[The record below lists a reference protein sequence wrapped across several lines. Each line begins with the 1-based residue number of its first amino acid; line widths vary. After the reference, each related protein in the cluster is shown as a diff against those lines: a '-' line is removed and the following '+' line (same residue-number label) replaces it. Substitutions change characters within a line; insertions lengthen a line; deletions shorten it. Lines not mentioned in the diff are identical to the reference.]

1 VDAAPIDYTDAS
13 YSMLRPRCAATN
25 RSEDRMTDTI
35 ATVVLPDGETIPK
48 LGLGTWEMGERPA
61 RRADEIAALR
71 EGIAL
76 GMTLVDTAEMYGD
89 GVTEELVGDALA
101 GLRDDVFLVSKVYP
115 HHASRRGVVAAC
127 EASLERLSTDRL
139 DLYLLH
145 WLGSVPLEE
154 TVKGFDALRRAG
166 KIRHWGV
173 SNFDTADMAELI
185 DEAGGGA
192 CATNQI
198 LYNIAR
204 RGPEF
209 DLLPWLADHRIPAM
223 AYSPVDHGRLPKR
236 SPLDEIARQ
245 RGVSVTRVALAWVLA
260 QPGVFAIP
268 KASRIE
274 HVRDNRAA
282 LDLVLSDDE
291 RAQIDGYFR
300 PPRSKRALEML

>member
-1 VDAAPIDYTDAS
+1 
-13 YSMLRPRCAATN
+13 
-25 RSEDRMTDTI
+25 MTDTI
-35 ATVVLPDGETIPK
+35 ATVVLPNGETIPK

-61 RRADEIAALR
+61 RRTDEIAALR
-71 EGIAL
+71 EGIEL

-89 GVTEELVGDALA
+89 GATEELVGDALA

-127 EASLERLSTDRL
+127 DASLKRLRTDRL

-145 WLGSVPLEE
+145 WRGSVPLAE
-154 TVKGFDALRRAG
+154 TVEGFDALQRAG

-173 SNFDTADMAELI
+173 SNFDTADMAELV

-236 SPLDEIARQ
+236 SPLDEIARL
-245 RGVSVTRVALAWVLA
+245 RDVSVMRVALAWVLA

-282 LDLVLSDDE
+282 LDVVFSDDE
-291 RAQIDGYFR
+291 RAQLDAYFR

>member
-1 VDAAPIDYTDAS
+1 
-13 YSMLRPRCAATN
+13 
-25 RSEDRMTDTI
+25 MTDTI

-48 LGLGTWEMGERPA
+48 LGLGTWEMGERPS

-71 EGIAL
+71 EGVAL

-89 GVTEELVGDALA
+89 GATEELVGEALA

-127 EASLERLSTDRL
+127 DASLKRLRTDRL

-145 WLGSVPLEE
+145 WRGSVPLEE
-154 TVKGFDALRRAG
+154 TVEGFEALQRAG

-173 SNFDTADMAELI
+173 SNFDTADMAELV

-209 DLLPWLADHRIPAM
+209 DLLPWLAEHRMPAM
-223 AYSPVDHGRLPKR
+223 AYSPVDHGRLPKH

-245 RGVSVTRVALAWVLA
+245 RGVSVMRVALAWVLA

-268 KASRIE
+268 KASRLE

-282 LDLVLSDDE
+282 LDFVLSDDE
-291 RAQIDGYFR
+291 RAQLDAYFR

>member
-1 VDAAPIDYTDAS
+1 
-13 YSMLRPRCAATN
+13 
-25 RSEDRMTDTI
+25 MTDTI
-35 ATVVLPDGETIPK
+35 ATVVLPNGETIPK

-71 EGIAL
+71 EGVEL

-89 GVTEELVGDALA
+89 GATEELVGDALA

-127 EASLERLSTDRL
+127 DASLKRLRTDRL

-145 WLGSVPLEE
+145 WRGSVPLEE
-154 TVKGFDALRRAG
+154 TVEGFDALQRAG

-173 SNFDTADMAELI
+173 SNFDTADMAELV

-209 DLLPWLADHRIPAM
+209 DLLPWLAERRIPAM

-236 SPLDEIARQ
+236 SPLDEIARL
-245 RGVSVTRVALAWVLA
+245 RGVSVMRVALAWVLA

-282 LDLVLSDDE
+282 LDVVLSDDE
-291 RAQIDGYFR
+291 RVQLDAYFR

>member
-1 VDAAPIDYTDAS
+1 
-13 YSMLRPRCAATN
+13 
-25 RSEDRMTDTI
+25 MTDTI

-71 EGIAL
+71 EGVEL

-89 GVTEELVGDALA
+89 GATEELVGEALA

-127 EASLERLSTDRL
+127 DASLKRLRTDRL

-145 WLGSVPLEE
+145 WRGSVPLEE
-154 TVKGFDALRRAG
+154 TVEGFEALQRAG

-173 SNFDTADMAELI
+173 SNFDTADMAELV
-185 DEAGGGA
+185 DDAGGGA

-209 DLLPWLADHRIPAM
+209 DLLPWLSGHRMPAM

-245 RGVSVTRVALAWVLA
+245 RGVSVMRVALAWVLA

-268 KASRIE
+268 KAARIE
-274 HVRDNRAA
+274 HVHDNRAA
-282 LDLVLSDDE
+282 LDFIFSDDE
-291 RAQIDGYFR
+291 RAQLDAYFR

>member
-1 VDAAPIDYTDAS
+1 
-13 YSMLRPRCAATN
+13 
-25 RSEDRMTDTI
+25 MTDTI
-35 ATVVLPDGETIPK
+35 ATVVLPNGETIPK

-71 EGIAL
+71 EGIEL

-89 GVTEELVGDALA
+89 GATEELVGDALA

-127 EASLERLSTDRL
+127 DASLKRLRTDRL

-145 WLGSVPLEE
+145 WRGSVPLAE
-154 TVKGFDALRRAG
+154 TVEGFVALQRAG

-173 SNFDTADMAELI
+173 SNFDTADMAELV

-236 SPLDEIARQ
+236 SPLDEIARL
-245 RGVSVTRVALAWVLA
+245 RGVSVMRVALAWVLA

-282 LDLVLSDDE
+282 LDVVFSDDE
-291 RAQIDGYFR
+291 RAQLDAYFR

>member
-1 VDAAPIDYTDAS
+1 
-13 YSMLRPRCAATN
+13 
-25 RSEDRMTDTI
+25 MTDTI
-35 ATVVLPDGETIPK
+35 ATVVLPNGETIPK

-71 EGIAL
+71 EGIER

-89 GVTEELVGDALA
+89 GATEELVGDALA

-127 EASLERLSTDRL
+127 DASLRRLRTDRL

-145 WLGSVPLEE
+145 WRGSVPLAE
-154 TVKGFDALRRAG
+154 TVEGFDALQRAG

-173 SNFDTADMAELI
+173 SNFDTADMAELV

-236 SPLDEIARQ
+236 SPLDEIARL
-245 RGVSVTRVALAWVLA
+245 RGVSVMRVALAWVLA

-282 LDLVLSDDE
+282 LDVVFSDDE
-291 RAQIDGYFR
+291 CAQLDAYFR

>member
-1 VDAAPIDYTDAS
+1 
-13 YSMLRPRCAATN
+13 
-25 RSEDRMTDTI
+25 MTDTI
-35 ATVVLPDGETIPK
+35 ATVVLPSGETIPK

-71 EGIAL
+71 EGIEL

-89 GVTEELVGDALA
+89 GATEELVGDALA

-127 EASLERLSTDRL
+127 DASLKRLRTDRL

-145 WLGSVPLEE
+145 WRGSVPLEE
-154 TVKGFDALRRAG
+154 TVAGFDALQRAG

-173 SNFDTADMAELI
+173 SNFDTADMAELV

-236 SPLDEIARQ
+236 SPLDEIARL

-282 LDLVLSDDE
+282 LDFVLSDDE
-291 RAQIDGYFR
+291 RAQLDAYFR

>member
-1 VDAAPIDYTDAS
+1 
-13 YSMLRPRCAATN
+13 
-25 RSEDRMTDTI
+25 MTDTI
-35 ATVVLPDGETIPK
+35 ATVVLPNGETIPK

-71 EGIAL
+71 EGIEL

-89 GVTEELVGDALA
+89 GATEELVGDALA

-127 EASLERLSTDRL
+127 DASLKRLRTDRL

-145 WLGSVPLEE
+145 WRGSVPLAE
-154 TVKGFDALRRAG
+154 TVEGFDALQRAG

-173 SNFDTADMAELI
+173 SNFDTADMAELV

-236 SPLDEIARQ
+236 SPLDETARL
-245 RGVSVTRVALAWVLA
+245 RGVSVMRVALAWVLA

-282 LDLVLSDDE
+282 LDVVFSDDE
-291 RAQIDGYFR
+291 RAQLDAYFR

>member
-1 VDAAPIDYTDAS
+1 
-13 YSMLRPRCAATN
+13 
-25 RSEDRMTDTI
+25 MTDTI
-35 ATVVLPDGETIPK
+35 ATVVLPNGETIPK

-71 EGIAL
+71 EGVEL

-89 GVTEELVGDALA
+89 GATEELVGDALA

-127 EASLERLSTDRL
+127 DASLKRLRTDRL

-145 WLGSVPLEE
+145 WRGSVPLEE
-154 TVKGFDALRRAG
+154 TVEGFDALQRAG

-173 SNFDTADMAELI
+173 SNFDTADMAELV
-185 DEAGGGA
+185 DEAGGDA

-209 DLLPWLADHRIPAM
+209 DLLPWLAEHRIPAM
-223 AYSPVDHGRLPKR
+223 AYSPVDHGRLPKH
-236 SPLDEIARQ
+236 SPLDEIARL

-282 LDLVLSDDE
+282 LDFVLSDDE
-291 RAQIDGYFR
+291 RAQLDAYFR

>member
-1 VDAAPIDYTDAS
+1 
-13 YSMLRPRCAATN
+13 
-25 RSEDRMTDTI
+25 MTDTI
-35 ATVVLPDGETIPK
+35 ATVVLPNGETIPK

-71 EGIAL
+71 EGVEL

-89 GVTEELVGDALA
+89 GATEELVGDALA

-115 HHASRRGVVAAC
+115 HHASRRGVAAAC
-127 EASLERLSTDRL
+127 DASLKRLRTDRL

-145 WLGSVPLEE
+145 WRGSVPLAE
-154 TVKGFDALRRAG
+154 TVEGFNALQRAG

-173 SNFDTADMAELI
+173 SNFDTADMAELV
-185 DEAGGGA
+185 DDAGGGA

-209 DLLPWLADHRIPAM
+209 DLLPWLADRRIPAM

-236 SPLDEIARQ
+236 SPLDDIARL

-282 LDLVLSDDE
+282 LDVVFSDDE
-291 RAQIDGYFR
+291 RAQLDAYFR
-300 PPRSKRALEML
+300 PPHSKRALEML

>member
-1 VDAAPIDYTDAS
+1 
-13 YSMLRPRCAATN
+13 
-25 RSEDRMTDTI
+25 MTDTI
-35 ATVVLPDGETIPK
+35 ATVVLPNGETIPK

-71 EGIAL
+71 EGIEL

-89 GVTEELVGDALA
+89 GATEELVGDALA

-127 EASLERLSTDRL
+127 DASLKRLRTDRL

-145 WLGSVPLEE
+145 WRGSVPLAE
-154 TVKGFDALRRAG
+154 TVEGFDALQRAG

-173 SNFDTADMAELI
+173 SNFDTADMAELV

-198 LYNIAR
+198 LYNLAR

-209 DLLPWLADHRIPAM
+209 DLLPWLADRRIPAM

-236 SPLDEIARQ
+236 SPLDEIARL
-245 RGVSVTRVALAWVLA
+245 RGVSVMRVALAWVLA

-282 LDLVLSDDE
+282 LDVVLSDDE
-291 RAQIDGYFR
+291 RAQLDAYFR
-300 PPRSKRALEML
+300 PPRSKHALEML

>member
-1 VDAAPIDYTDAS
+1 
-13 YSMLRPRCAATN
+13 
-25 RSEDRMTDTI
+25 MTDTI
-35 ATVVLPDGETIPK
+35 ATVVLPNGETIPK

-71 EGIAL
+71 EGIEL

-89 GVTEELVGDALA
+89 GATEELVGDALA

-127 EASLERLSTDRL
+127 DASLKRLRTDRL

-145 WLGSVPLEE
+145 WRGSVPLAE
-154 TVKGFDALRRAG
+154 TVEGFDALQRAG

-173 SNFDTADMAELI
+173 SNFDTADMAELVA
-185 DEAGGGA
+185 EAGGGA

-236 SPLDEIARQ
+236 SPLDEIARL
-245 RGVSVTRVALAWVLA
+245 RGVSVMRVALAWVLA
-260 QPGVFAIP
+260 QPDVFAIP

-282 LDLVLSDDE
+282 LDVVFSDDE
-291 RAQIDGYFR
+291 RAQLDAYFR

>member
-1 VDAAPIDYTDAS
+1 
-13 YSMLRPRCAATN
+13 
-25 RSEDRMTDTI
+25 MTDTI
-35 ATVVLPDGETIPK
+35 ATVVLPNGETIPK

-71 EGIAL
+71 EGIEL

-89 GVTEELVGDALA
+89 GATEELVGDALA

-127 EASLERLSTDRL
+127 DASLKRLRTDRL

-145 WLGSVPLEE
+145 WRGSVPLAE
-154 TVKGFDALRRAG
+154 TVEGFDALQRAG

-173 SNFDTADMAELI
+173 SNFDTADMAELV

-236 SPLDEIARQ
+236 SPLDEIARL
-245 RGVSVTRVALAWVLA
+245 RGVSVMRVALAWVLA

-282 LDLVLSDDE
+282 LDVVFSDDE
-291 RAQIDGYFR
+291 RAQLDAYFR
-300 PPRSKRALEML
+300 PPRSKRALEIL

>member
-1 VDAAPIDYTDAS
+1 
-13 YSMLRPRCAATN
+13 
-25 RSEDRMTDTI
+25 
-35 ATVVLPDGETIPK
+35 
-48 LGLGTWEMGERPA
+48 
-61 RRADEIAALR
+61 
-71 EGIAL
+71 
-76 GMTLVDTAEMYGD
+76 MTLVDTAEMYGD
-89 GVTEELVGDALA
+89 GATEELVGDALA

-115 HHASRRGVVAAC
+115 HHASRRGVAAAC
-127 EASLERLSTDRL
+127 DASLKRLRTDRL

-145 WLGSVPLEE
+145 WRGSVPLAE
-154 TVKGFDALRRAG
+154 TVEGFNALQRAG

-173 SNFDTADMAELI
+173 SNFDTADMAELV
-185 DEAGGGA
+185 DDAGGGA

-209 DLLPWLADHRIPAM
+209 DLLPWLADRRIPTM

-236 SPLDEIARQ
+236 SPLDDIARL

-282 LDLVLSDDE
+282 LDVVFSDDE
-291 RAQIDGYFR
+291 RAQLDAYFR
-300 PPRSKRALEML
+300 PPHSKRALEML

>member
-1 VDAAPIDYTDAS
+1 
-13 YSMLRPRCAATN
+13 
-25 RSEDRMTDTI
+25 MTDTI
-35 ATVVLPDGETIPK
+35 ATVVLPNGETIPK

-71 EGIAL
+71 EGIEL

-89 GVTEELVGDALA
+89 GATEELVGDALA

-127 EASLERLSTDRL
+127 DASLRRLRTDRL

-145 WLGSVPLEE
+145 WRGSVPLAE
-154 TVKGFDALRRAG
+154 TVEGFDALQRAG

-173 SNFDTADMAELI
+173 SNFDTADMAELV

-236 SPLDEIARQ
+236 SPLDEIARL
-245 RGVSVTRVALAWVLA
+245 RGVSVMRVALAWVLA

-282 LDLVLSDDE
+282 LDVVLSDDE
-291 RAQIDGYFR
+291 RAQLDAYFR